1 MVSNRGL
8 RVGNANESRAMI
20 LEALE
25 NAPGTPR
32 EIVALN
38 AGVAL
43 YAADVAGSIDDGIR
57 MAREA
62 IASGAAKARLDA
74 FVAATGRLAA

>member
-1 MVSNRGL
+1 MV
-8 RVGNANESRAMI
+8 

-25 NAPGTPR
+25 NTPGTPR
-32 EIVALN
+32 EIVVLN

-62 IASGAAKARLDA
+62 IASGAAKRRLEA
-74 FVAATGRLAA
+74 FVDATRRFAA

>member
-1 MVSNRGL
+1 
-8 RVGNANESRAMI
+8 VGNAAESRAMV

-25 NAPGTPR
+25 NTPGTPR
-32 EIVALN
+32 EIVVLN

-43 YAADVAGSIDDGIR
+43 YAADAAGSIDDGIR

-74 FVAATGRLAA
+74 FVATTRKLAS

>member
-1 MVSNRGL
+1 MV
-8 RVGNANESRAMI
+8 
-20 LEALE
+20 
-25 NAPGTPR
+25 
-32 EIVALN
+32 LN

-74 FVAATGRLAA
+74 FVATTRKLAS